1 MKLNHQ
7 CRATRRAKVD
17 GPAGSNRFSIGSTTG
32 MTALGAL
39 GQGQHLFDS
48 IVDEFAEN
56 EDLPNTTNPDDWARI
71 SGKKGERIVYIRTL
85 VTGKNASASR
95 AIDTEANTGQYL

>member
-1 MKLNHQ
+1 LKLNHQ

-17 GPAGSNRFSIGSTTG
+17 GPAGSNLFSIGSTTG

-48 IVDEFAEN
+48 IRQRFAVLGN
-56 EDLPNTTNPDDWARI
+56 LSPKPGADD
-71 SGKKGERIVYIRTL
+71 GEESEQTD
-85 VTGKNASASR
+85 K
-95 AIDTEANTGQYL
+95 Q